1 MARKSL
7 KKVEKIK
14 EDGSMKLFPCLF
26 RLNNSSGNS
35 TKRSKPKIIYLL
47 LFSLISSCFVFAPH
61 LFYFPYPSALFLI
74 GTILQSCTTSIS
86 LPSFFCCCCCPKLLS
101 LHIFLQIL
109 PSKRLKTG
117 FPKTIQ
123 NLPNRRKM
131 VST

>member
-14 EDGSMKLFPCLF
+14 EGESMKLFPCVF
-26 RLNNSSGNS
+26 GLNNSSGNS

-86 LPSFFCCCCCPKLLS
+86 LPSFCCCCCCPNTNWYVFSDTSIQEIEDRVSQKNTEPPK
-101 LHIFLQIL
+101 
-109 PSKRLKTG
+109 PSNNG
-117 FPKTIQ
+117 
-123 NLPNRRKM
+123 
-131 VST
+131 